1 MSKQRRNNASP
12 GEKKKVHYEGY
23 AFATCTR
30 QWQKKDFEAL
40 LANKY
45 VVKHEILHYILEA

>member
-1 MSKQRRNNASP
+1 MSKQRAITP
-12 GEKKKVHYEGY
+12 HLGKEK
-23 AFATCTR
+23 CTLR
-30 QWQKKDFEAL
+30 RLRICRLHMSVAKKKDFEAL